1 MIGYYKSELQRG
13 IKDDQLVSNV
23 VGNETKVV
31 PQDKLGTIFT
41 WVPRL
46 AYSDAEEVKFL
57 KDLSIVEYKWTT
69 ESCFNLEGYGANYID
84 LAFTGF
90 WVGQKEF
97 ASQEELENKN
107 AEMNNEENTQGL
119 IANEKVT
126 RLQEN
131 EKTVIEKLYNKTVGE
146 ESLGDPHTIIQN
158 PNTMANRQIIKIVNT
173 NNRVPIMAT
182 HQILGDRIKIVDKY
196 SKFGI
201 NFVADKNGNKV
212 SQNQVQIDEEN
223 STYTFYLVDNQG
235 NIKRYRMSYGSG
247 RPNLKGF
254 NLSNTFYVMYD
265 ANGNETS
272 VMPAGETAPE
282 NWYDYEN
289 QRWANI
295 VVRDNGCE
303 TYYVWIPRYMYTLD
317 NENQKVNAKLVDLN
331 NMWTDKEN
339 GDKQVDLNNTDYVL
353 PEAFTWEDPE
363 NPDEKIQ
370 LSGFWMSKFKL
381 GEGGSAISNI
391 AGGLQTI
398 TIRNITQATDEKYTC
413 EIYLIKNGKRIKWSD
428 TENAYIE
435 NIAPTPLTEANYQ
448 YTNLEKGNYTVN
460 IIVKDKTTNLQVTA
474 ITKEVN
480 VTDDTSVNKPNLEG
494 FNKDY
499 TYYVVY
505 DADGKEDSTVPLNEE
520 APANWYNYEG
530 QQWANIV
537 VRIEGNETYYTWIPR
552 YEYALNQNEQRTYV
566 NFIPT
571 NQDTPDVGYQ
581 IPEAFF
587 WEDPNDS
594 TKKISLDGFWM
605 SKFKLGEGV
614 TTPSNNIYGIGNAI
628 KVDNIAT
635 NDASYDYFVYAYSK
649 EKDENGRSK
658 YKYAKQITSK
668 NNTIDNVIPGDYIVN
683 VITKDKQGYKTNAA
697 SRDITVIETQKA
709 YEPDLSIYNPDITY
723 YVGTA
728 EDGKEISYQTLNMQ
742 KPEMAVEATIIRK
755 EDESYYKWYNYDNK
769 ANLEENPIIEATVVV
784 REKDYDTYY
793 KWIPRYEY
801 SLSDDIPHR
810 TYISVEKTEPDEGYT
825 IPAAFTDEEG
835 NALKGY
841 WQQIKS
847 VQNNITANIITTE
860 NQIIL
865 TQIVLPKNTTGKIKL
880 TANSQIVEDFKD
892 LEGDNFTY
900 TDLETGKK
908 YEVSIFAY
916 NTDGTIAGIFVLE
929 EKPYKVKIDMNL
941 QNFNKNNT
949 YYVEYDEY
957 GNEKSDIPIG
967 EVAPSNWY
975 DYTERR
981 WANIVVRDNGNETY
995 YTWIPRYE
1003 YKIQAVNQKTSVIF
1017 IPTSQDT
1024 PDMGYKIPESFMW
1037 EDPNDSSKKIQLDG
1051 FWISKFK
1058 LGDGSTVLPKIDGGY
1073 GTITVKDITQATEK
1087 ISVTENDVTIEKDK
1101 YICEMYLIKDGK
1113 RTNTEPII
1121 LKEQNYTFSGLTV
1134 GNYTVNIIVKNNDEA
1149 KLQVTAI
1156 TKQVEVID
1164 NTFAN
1169 EPNLAGF
1176 DKAHTY
1182 YVEYD
1187 EVGNEK
1193 SDTLIAQAKPTN
1205 WYNYEARRWANIVVR
1220 QNGNETYYTWIPRY
1234 GYALNNIEQK
1244 TNVTFI
1250 KGTKDAPQGYT
1261 LPEAFTWE
1269 DPKDENNKI
1278 QLEGYWMSKFKLG
1291 NGATTSN
1298 ITATDNT
1305 IDMSRIATNS
1315 NYTYTAYLYNNNIG
1329 EKGNKLQEKTISS
1342 GNATFSIS
1350 SAGHYVVTVIAKD
1363 ANGNQISAVSQDID
1377 YGTEEQLS
1385 AIDAKGNTI
1394 QALNALN
1401 EPINVARDIMETQ

>member
-201 NFVADKNGNKV
+201 NFVADKNGNKI

-223 STYTFYLVDNQG
+223 STYTFYLIDNQG

-265 ANGNETS
+265 ENGNETS
-272 VMPAGETAPE
+272 EKPAGETAPE

-303 TYYVWIPRYMYTLD
+303 TYYTWIPRYMYTLD

-448 YTNLEKGNYTVN
+448 YTNL
-460 IIVKDKTTNLQVTA
+460 
-474 ITKEVN
+474 
-480 VTDDTSVNKPNLEG
+480 
-494 FNKDY
+494 
-499 TYYVVY
+499 
-505 DADGKEDSTVPLNEE
+505 
-520 APANWYNYEG
+520 
-530 QQWANIV
+530 
-537 VRIEGNETYYTWIPR
+537 
-552 YEYALNQNEQRTYV
+552 
-566 NFIPT
+566 
-571 NQDTPDVGYQ
+571 
-581 IPEAFF
+581 
-587 WEDPNDS
+587 
-594 TKKISLDGFWM
+594 KK
-605 SKFKLGEGV
+605 
-614 TTPSNNIYGIGNAI
+614 
-628 KVDNIAT
+628 
-635 NDASYDYFVYAYSK
+635 
-649 EKDENGRSK
+649 
-658 YKYAKQITSK
+658 
-668 NNTIDNVIPGDYIVN
+668 
-683 VITKDKQGYKTNAA
+683 
-697 SRDITVIETQKA
+697 
-709 YEPDLSIYNPDITY
+709 
-723 YVGTA
+723 
-728 EDGKEISYQTLNMQ
+728 
-742 KPEMAVEATIIRK
+742 
-755 EDESYYKWYNYDNK
+755 
-769 ANLEENPIIEATVVV
+769 
-784 REKDYDTYY
+784 
-793 KWIPRYEY
+793 
-801 SLSDDIPHR
+801 
-810 TYISVEKTEPDEGYT
+810 
-825 IPAAFTDEEG
+825 
-835 NALKGY
+835 
-841 WQQIKS
+841 
-847 VQNNITANIITTE
+847 
-860 NQIIL
+860 
-865 TQIVLPKNTTGKIKL
+865 
-880 TANSQIVEDFKD
+880 
-892 LEGDNFTY
+892 
-900 TDLETGKK
+900 
-908 YEVSIFAY
+908 
-916 NTDGTIAGIFVLE
+916 
-929 EKPYKVKIDMNL
+929 
-941 QNFNKNNT
+941 
-949 YYVEYDEY
+949 
-957 GNEKSDIPIG
+957 
-967 EVAPSNWY
+967 
-975 DYTERR
+975 
-981 WANIVVRDNGNETY
+981 
-995 YTWIPRYE
+995 
-1003 YKIQAVNQKTSVIF
+1003 
-1017 IPTSQDT
+1017 
-1024 PDMGYKIPESFMW
+1024 
-1037 EDPNDSSKKIQLDG
+1037 
-1051 FWISKFK
+1051 
-1058 LGDGSTVLPKIDGGY
+1058 
-1073 GTITVKDITQATEK
+1073 
-1087 ISVTENDVTIEKDK
+1087 
-1101 YICEMYLIKDGK
+1101 
-1113 RTNTEPII
+1113 
-1121 LKEQNYTFSGLTV
+1121 